1 MKIYI
6 SLETKSLFACA
17 YVWERASESER
28 DGVRVRFTTAAA
40 FTRAGTGEGQP
51 EQNEACANVTHLWP
65 SARQTGL
72 LPGNKSLCSPGPYGT
87 GHIYISHA

>member
-1 MKIYI
+1 M
-6 SLETKSLFACA
+6 FACV

-28 DGVRVRFTTAAA
+28 DGVRVWLTTAAA